1 MREMATLGLTN
12 AASVGK
18 VALLS
23 RRGDARYVLTLV
35 LGVVAALARTPFEPV
50 AAIPRTAAP
59 ERNRTGQNPWS
70 QP

>member
-12 AASVGK
+12 APSIGK

-23 RRGDARYVLTLV
+23 RRGDARYVLTLAV
-35 LGVVAALARTPFEPV
+35 GIVAELARTPFESV

-59 ERNRTGQNPWS
+59 EHNRTGQKPWS